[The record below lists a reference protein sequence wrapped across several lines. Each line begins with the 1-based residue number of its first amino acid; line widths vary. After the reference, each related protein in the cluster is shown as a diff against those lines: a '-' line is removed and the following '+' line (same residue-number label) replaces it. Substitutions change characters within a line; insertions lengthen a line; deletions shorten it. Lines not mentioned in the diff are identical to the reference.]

1 MTAFDKVVQVMQA
14 ETGETVTPDT
24 RLRSLVSD
32 SLEMAN
38 LVLELEFALNVSIED
53 EDIYKLCTVRD
64 IVNYAEI
71 H

>member
-1 MTAFDKVVQVMQA
+1 MTTFDKIVQVMRT

-38 LVLELEFALNVSIED
+38 LVIELEYALDVNIEN
-53 EDIYKLCTVRD
+53 EDICKLGTVRD
-64 IVNYAEI
+64 IVNYAEV

>member
-1 MTAFDKVVQVMQA
+1 MTTLDKVVEVVRN

-24 RLRSLVSD
+24 KLRSLVTD

-38 LVLELEFALNVSIED
+38 LILELEWALGVDIENR
-53 EDIYKLCTVRD
+53 DIISLCTVRD
-64 IVNYAEI
+64 VVNYAEI

>member
-1 MTAFDKVVQVMQA
+1 MTAFDKVVQVMKA

-64 IVNYAEI
+64 VVNYAEV